1 MRKILFLLVF
11 AGFTSYAQELVKE
24 IVKPADNFSVPV
36 EPNKMV
42 LDQVPSKSIV
52 AKPLEAPDWKL
63 NSANNRYPRTL
74 VGKSQ
79 YGLQTNSAIARRVI
93 LYDDGKVSLT
103 FTTSPDINPWNTRGS
118 GYNHFNG
125 NSWFGVIE
133 NRIETF
139 RSGWPNLTFYND
151 GTNKVEQIVSHYA
164 EAGGGSGGYSINTN
178 TGIGSTTWTEFSKDK
193 GSGPIWARTAQSG
206 DYLYII
212 GNYSDS
218 NVIKNGIKQPFV
230 YSRYNLK
237 TQTWVDDKVLLP
249 GYDNTIFKYGT
260 ADNYSID
267 AKGNKVRIALSQR
280 IGHTLLWESED
291 YGSTWKLIFVEKFEL
306 PKPKFLGDTNY
317 FWYSDGSVHVIIDNS
332 NVTHVFRGVTLG
344 FTYDPS
350 VTDGSFRYYP
360 TSNGIYYWNDISTPD
375 SALVYDTFYKDT
387 IVYRLW
393 VDGKVANQ
401 IHFMFKPSYWQKFNT
416 ADSTVSMIPKP
427 SIALTLYNNK
437 NKPFQATNLTVWPTY
452 YNITKWDTLTGNALD
467 SVLVPP
473 DSVIMLDSFVVEIID
488 KITSHYEHFL
498 TYPNQGR
505 IPTAAVLDRNENGR
519 IDIEEPTWNTTIASG
534 GRYGS
539 TGLTTMPNA
548 AIDDNGNLFLIYSS
562 PVEEAISPVNGENY
576 RDIYVT
582 YTKDGGK
589 TWGPAQNISD
599 NPVMENVFG
608 HCAKKAD
615 NYLHFYYQEDEEPGT
630 EVQNGDPP
638 TINYIFYL
646 KIPVQDI
653 LNDVIGPGAG
663 VSIKEDNRK
672 EISLNGIYP
681 NPVTYESVISFNI
694 PNTSDVRVTIFDIL
708 GKKVTEN
715 QYRNLKAG
723 QHELPVDASGLK
735 PGTYIITLTSGNE
748 SLTSKLIVR

>member
-1 MRKILFLLVF
+1 MRKLLLLFVF
-11 AGFTSYAQELVKE
+11 AGFSAYAQELVKE
-24 IVKPADNFSVPV
+24 PVKPADDFSVLV
-36 EPNKMV
+36 EPNKMIT
-42 LDQVPSKSIV
+42 DQVPSRSIV
-52 AKPLEAPDWKL
+52 VKPLEAPEWKL
-63 NSANNRYPRTL
+63 SSASKRYPRTL

-79 YGLQTNSAIARRVI
+79 YGLQTNSSIARRVI

-118 GYNHFNG
+118 GYNHYNG

-139 RSGWPNLTFYND
+139 RSGWPNLTLYAD

-178 TGIGSTTWTEFSKDK
+178 TGIGSTTWSEISKDK
-193 GSGPIWARTAQSG
+193 GSGPIWPRTAQSG

-218 NVIKNGIKQPFV
+218 NVIKNNIKQPFV

-237 TQTWVDDKVLLP
+237 TQTWVDDKILLP
-249 GYDNTIFKYGT
+249 GYDTSLFKFGT

-267 AKGNKVRIALSQR
+267 ARENKVRIALSQR

-291 YGSTWKLIFVEKFEL
+291 YGATWKLIFVEKFRL

-317 FWYSDGSVHVIIDNS
+317 FWYSDGSVHVIIDNN
-332 NVTHVFRGVTLG
+332 NVSHVFRGVTLG

-360 TSNGIYYWNDISTPD
+360 TSNGIYYWNDISELD
-375 SALVYDTFYKDT
+375 SVQVFDTFYRDT

-393 VDGKVANQ
+393 VNGKIENN
-401 IHFMFKPSYWQKFNT
+401 IHFMFKQTYWQKFNT
-416 ADSTVSMIPKP
+416 ADSTITLIPKP
-427 SIALTLYNNK
+427 SISLTLYNNK
-437 NKPFQATNLTVWPTY
+437 NKPFEATQMTVWPVY
-452 YNITKWDTLTGNALD
+452 YKITKWDTLTGTALD
-467 SVLVPP
+467 SLLVPP
-473 DSVIMLDSFVVEIID
+473 DSVIILDSFIVEIVD
-488 KITSHYEHFL
+488 KITSRWEHIL

-505 IPTAAVLDRNENGR
+505 IPTAVVLDRNDNGR
-519 IDIEEPTWNTTIASG
+519 IDIEEPTWNSTIPAG
-534 GRYGS
+534 GRYGA
-539 TGLTTMPNA
+539 TAITTMPNA
-548 AIDDNGNLFLIYSS
+548 AIDDNNNIYLIYSS

-582 YTKDGGK
+582 YSKDGGK
-589 TWGPAQNISD
+589 SWAPAQNISD

-630 EVQNGDPP
+630 EVQNNDPP

-663 VSIKEDNRK
+663 LSVKEETK
-672 EISLNGIYP
+672 SGITLNGIYP
-681 NPVTYESVISFNI
+681 NPVKYESVISFTI
-694 PNTSDVRVTIFDIL
+694 PTTSDVRINITDIL
-708 GKKVTEN
+708 GKTVAEHFYPTLN
-715 QYRNLKAG
+715 AG
-723 QHELPVDASGLK
+723 THELPVDVSGLK
-735 PGTYIITLTSGNE
+735 PGTYLITLTTGGE
-748 SLTSKLIVR
+748 SMTSKLLVR